1 MRWKTD
7 AHGRLMKWRGYM
19 AAYGRARPGQKAFRV
34 WVRWPWRSKWF
45 SEVSFSPY
53 LKADVVPLDDFTG
66 GSVTVEVAD
75 FDPDHGLRYDDAGW
89 RRVYSTWVY
98 ETWPAGRR
106 RRLRFRIPA
115 TLLPGEGTYQCRIE
129 FDEREEVGD
138 GEFAPLTDSFF
149 YVPVPFRLHGS
160 STAVPLIAAG
170 VAAGA
175 AALSLLGAVVS
186 ALVGGG

>member
-1 MRWKTD
+1 M
-7 AHGRLMKWRGYM
+7 
-19 AAYGRARPGQKAFRV
+19 
-34 WVRWPWRSKWF
+34 
-45 SEVSFSPY
+45 
-53 LKADVVPLDDFTG
+53 PLADFTS
-66 GSVTVEVAD
+66 GSVTVEVAE
-75 FDPDHGLRYDDAGW
+75 FDPDRGLRYDDDAGW
-89 RRVYSTWVY
+89 TMVYSTWVH

-106 RRLRFRIPA
+106 RGSTLRIPA
-115 TLLPGEGTYQCRIE
+115 TLLPGEGTYQGRIE
-129 FDEREEVGD
+129 VDEREEVGE
-138 GEFAPLTDSFF
+138 GESAPLTDSFL